1 MPDLVH
7 LIAVPETKESLTL
20 AIGEAHR
27 RYSRM
32 INFREGWKGHLWQ
45 GRFASYVLD
54 EIHLLESITTK
65 MRSRLQKHERTG
77 RPAGNIQFIEKL
89 EKSLGV
95 TLKLKKPGR
104 KPKK

>member
-1 MPDLVH
+1 LSSIFVGKYYSKNAGS
-7 LIAVPETKESLTL
+7 IA
-20 AIGEAHR
+20 R
-27 RYSRM
+27 
-32 INFREGWKGHLWQ
+32 
-45 GRFASYVLD
+45 
-54 EIHLLESITTK
+54 
-65 MRSRLQKHERTG
+65 HERTG

>member
-1 MPDLVH
+1 MHRLLCAKTQSLIQLVNKDWAQF
-7 LIAVPETKESLTL
+7 LS
-20 AIGEAHR
+20 
-27 RYSRM
+27 
-32 INFREGWKGHLWQ
+32 
-45 GRFASYVLD
+45 
-54 EIHLLESITTK
+54 ESITAK
-65 MRSRLQKHERTG
+65 MRSRLQKHERPG